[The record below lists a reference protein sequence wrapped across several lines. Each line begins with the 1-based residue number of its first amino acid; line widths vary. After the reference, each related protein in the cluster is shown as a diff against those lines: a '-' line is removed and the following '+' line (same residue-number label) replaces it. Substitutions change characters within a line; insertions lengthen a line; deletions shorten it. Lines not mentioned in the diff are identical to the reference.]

1 MALIRAVLLLLFS
14 MFLAFR
20 KAVLLLLF
28 GMFLALK
35 RAVWYTAGYQCVL
48 EFNVTGNEISV
59 IYVTAQMCRR
69 TEEEVVPT
77 CTVGLPAPSTFCRV
91 L

>member
-1 MALIRAVLLLLFS
+1 MALIRVVLLLLFS

-20 KAVLLLLF
+20 KAVLFTSFRYVFDPEKVRLVYSRLS
-28 GMFLALK
+28 
-35 RAVWYTAGYQCVL
+35 VCVL
-48 EFNVTGNEISV
+48 EFNVTCNEISV

-77 CTVGLPAPSTFCRV
+77 CTVGLPAP
-91 L
+91 

>member
-1 MALIRAVLLLLFS
+1 MALIRTVLLLLFS
-14 MFLAFR
+14 MFLASR

-28 GMFLALK
+28 GMFLAFRKGRLVYS
-35 RAVWYTAGYQCVL
+35 RLSVCVL
-48 EFNVTGNEISV
+48 EFNVTCNEISV

-77 CTVGLPAPSTFCRV
+77 CTVGLSAP
-91 L
+91 